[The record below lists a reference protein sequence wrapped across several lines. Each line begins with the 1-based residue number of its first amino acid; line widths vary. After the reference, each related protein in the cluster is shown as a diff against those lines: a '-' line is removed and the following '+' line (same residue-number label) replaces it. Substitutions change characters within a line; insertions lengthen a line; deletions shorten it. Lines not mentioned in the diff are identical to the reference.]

1 MRQSF
6 AYCLQAVDDYAVLI
20 LKEDEDSKAY
30 DDALSAVGTYLEQ
43 RDENVL
49 NDAKT
54 KVRETKESMEEA
66 SERIASYEM
75 EDPFEELLTEYQI
88 APEEYLMFADERKEE
103 LYDYIH
109 TLRTF
114 EEYFENGKTDPDS
127 LEELRKEHEMAIRM
141 QDIMRSYQ
149 YCGINYWFAGWED
162 EAVDYVRKEVHEK
175 LVSFSAEGEPWQ
187 DTRQAVEQRMTFYL
201 NQLED
206 LTNEWAEYL
215 GERQEELY
223 QKQQ

>member
-1 MRQSF
+1 MKLYKCASCAAVVCILF
-6 AYCLQAVDDYAVLI
+6 AGCGKSKAQMESYQKIVDDYAVLI

-88 APEEYLMFADERKEE
+88 APEEYLMFAVERKE
-103 LYDYIH
+103 
-109 TLRTF
+109 
-114 EEYFENGKTDPDS
+114 
-127 LEELRKEHEMAIRM
+127 
-141 QDIMRSYQ
+141 
-149 YCGINYWFAGWED
+149 
-162 EAVDYVRKEVHEK
+162 
-175 LVSFSAEGEPWQ
+175 
-187 DTRQAVEQRMTFYL
+187 
-201 NQLED
+201 
-206 LTNEWAEYL
+206 
-215 GERQEELY
+215 
-223 QKQQ
+223 